1 MTETIEAPPAGG
13 RRPDRRPGAKR
24 GSAAPAQRAIRD
36 AAQRAKGGKDRQ
48 SLVIGGAPRADLL
61 PTEVHVHRRQRAA
74 VRRAWAGVVIVA
86 VAVGIGA
93 VAGGL
98 AKSSEDT
105 RLAAAQAETVS
116 LLQQQ
121 RQFSDVR
128 AAEADTSLLQA
139 AQQVGGSTEIDWSQM
154 LGSVQSKLPSGVRIS
169 GVTIDSASATTA
181 YVQSIDPLQGQRI
194 ATLTIDAKTA
204 ELPSVPAWLDSVHS
218 VTGFVDATANSV
230 TRDDTTGDYTVNLTI
245 HLDEKA
251 LDGRFAADAQ
261 NKD

>member
-13 RRPDRRPGAKR
+13 RRPNRRAGAKR
-24 GSAAPAQRAIRD
+24 DATAPTQRVIRD
-36 AAQRAKGGKDRQ
+36 AAARSRNGKDKQ
-48 SLVIGGAPRADLL
+48 AMVIGGAPRADLL
-61 PTEVHVHRRQRAA
+61 PTEVHVHRRQRAS
-74 VRRAWAGVVIVA
+74 VRRAWAGVVVVA
-86 VAVGIGA
+86 LAVGIGA

-98 AKSSEDT
+98 AKSSEET
-105 RLAAAQAETVS
+105 RLAAVQAETVS

-121 RQFSDVR
+121 RQFSEVR
-128 AAEADTSLLQA
+128 TTESDISLLQA
-139 AQQVGGSTEIDWSQM
+139 GQQVGGSTEIDWSQM

-181 YVQSIDPLQGQRI
+181 YVQSLDPLQGQRI

-204 ELPSVPAWLDSVHS
+204 GLPSVPAWLDSVHT

-251 LDGRFAADAQ
+251 LDGRFAVEQ
-261 NKD
+261 KKG